1 MNFNYLIKMRE
12 FSVDFSLKY
21 YSKKIDFTGTDI
33 QGFKEKWRCALKS
46 LEDLGRIWAFSTFR
60 KDLGLRLSNTL
71 SHFQGRIS
79 PFYNPRTDLGAR
91 ESPEIDVVGR
101 RVILDGSCSLRVT
114 DGH

>member
-46 LEDLGRIWAFSTFR
+46 LEDLGRIWAF
-60 KDLGLRLSNTL
+60 
-71 SHFQGRIS
+71 
-79 PFYNPRTDLGAR
+79 
-91 ESPEIDVVGR
+91 
-101 RVILDGSCSLRVT
+101 
-114 DGH
+114 